1 MNVNYKAETSVGFGT
16 EGMEKVFFSEELS
29 EYIVHASLYI
39 FRVCDIQLEYTYVYI
54 YIKLI

>member
-1 MNVNYKAETSVGFGT
+1 MNVNYKAETSVSFGT

-39 FRVCDIQLEYTYVYI
+39 FRVCDIQLEYTYVS
-54 YIKLI
+54 